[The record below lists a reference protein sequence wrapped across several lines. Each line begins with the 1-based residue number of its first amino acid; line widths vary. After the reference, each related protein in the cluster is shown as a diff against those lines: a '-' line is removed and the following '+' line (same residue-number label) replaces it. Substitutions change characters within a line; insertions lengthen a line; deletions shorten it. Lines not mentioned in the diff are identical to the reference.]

1 MILIRTFGGFDVKDI
16 AVCLEHVDFLN
27 TSERLNGQLLQSSL
41 QLRVF
46 ATGDSALR
54 LLHYLA
60 AWSTLTTCAHSALQL
75 GELFLINN
83 HSSVQRSFVR
93 TRKMNLLCACLA
105 LTARLILASSPSCV
119 FLLVSSTQVLQG
131 KFNKRITAAEP
142 IIT

>member
-41 QLRVF
+41 QLGVF
-46 ATGDSALR
+46 ATGDSTLR
-54 LLHYLA
+54 LLHHLA

>member
-60 AWSTLTTCAHSALQL
+60 AWSTLTTCAHSTLQL
-75 GELFLINN
+75 RELFLINN
-83 HSSVQRSFVR
+83 HNNDQRSFVG
-93 TRKMNLLCACLA
+93 TRKMNSLCACLA
-105 LTARLILASSPSCV
+105 LTARLILASLPSCV
-119 FLLVSSTQVLQG
+119 FLLVSSTLGLQG
-131 KFNKRITAAEP
+131 KLNSRIAAAEP
-142 IIT
+142 IVT